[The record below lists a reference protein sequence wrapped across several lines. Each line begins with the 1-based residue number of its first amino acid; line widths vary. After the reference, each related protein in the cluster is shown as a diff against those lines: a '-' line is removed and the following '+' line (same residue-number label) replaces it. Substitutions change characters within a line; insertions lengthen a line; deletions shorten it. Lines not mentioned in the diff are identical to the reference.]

1 MNENTLYI
9 SDLDG
14 TLLRG
19 DQTVSAYT
27 AEVINSLI
35 EKGMKFT
42 YATARSLVTARKV
55 TANLNIKMPAA
66 VYNGSFVVDTATGE
80 KLLDGSFA
88 RADAVD
94 ILSELL
100 AAQIYPIVY
109 SDINGAEKFSYVP
122 HLLSEGASAFR
133 STRKNDVRDNPVG
146 AAEELYNGDIFYFTC
161 IDDKA
166 KMQPF
171 FEKWK
176 DRFQCIFYRENYGGE
191 QWLEILPKGVNKER
205 AILALKEITGVD
217 RVVYFG
223 DGANDVGAF
232 LAADECYA
240 VENADENLKKIAC
253 GVIDSNEN
261 DGVARW
267 LLANYDR

>member
-1 MNENTLYI
+1 MNKNTLYI

-19 DQTVSAYT
+19 DQTVSDFSVKA
-27 AEVINSLI
+27 INSLVAM
-35 EKGMKFT
+35 GMKFT

-55 TANLNIKMPAA
+55 TAELDIKVPVI
-66 VYNGSFVVDTATGE
+66 VYNGSFIVDAESGE
-80 KLLDGSFA
+80 KLLDGAFA
-88 RADAVD
+88 KEDACE
-94 ILSELL
+94 ILDELL
-100 AAQIYPIVY
+100 VAKIYPIVY
-109 SDINGAEKFSYVP
+109 SNIDGEEKFSYVP
-122 HLLSEGASAFR
+122 DLLSRGAKAFQN
-133 STRKNDVRDNPVG
+133 TRKNDVRDNPAQSAG
-146 AAEELYNGDIFYFTC
+146 ELYRGDIFYFTC

-166 KMQPF
+166 KMQPS

-176 DRFQCIFYRENYGGE
+176 DRFGCIFYRENYGGE

-232 LAADECYA
+232 RSADECYA
-240 VENADENLKKIAC
+240 VKNADENLKKIATA
-253 GVIDSNEN
+253 VIGSNEN

-267 LLANYDR
+267 LLENF